1 LFTLTACGGGGSSG
15 WSKTDE
21 RRFVNDGTV
30 EQGFDE
36 ETVDCFLQF
45 ARDDFDTYDEYVK
58 ATRLGRCHRSR
69 EALHERGHRR
79 VPRGRCGSPDVDRG
93 ARVTSAVMAED
104 MSEDR
109 IQAHV
114 VSTAIA
120 LIVLILLWGYGP
132 VAAML
137 CASLLFV
144 LGYLIAK
151 SL

>member
-1 LFTLTACGGGGSSG
+1 
-15 WSKTDE
+15 
-21 RRFVNDGTV
+21 
-30 EQGFDE
+30 
-36 ETVDCFLQF
+36 
-45 ARDDFDTYDEYVK
+45 
-58 ATRLGRCHRSR
+58 
-69 EALHERGHRR
+69 
-79 VPRGRCGSPDVDRG
+79 
-93 ARVTSAVMAED
+93 MAED

-120 LIVLILLWGYGP
+120 LIVLIWLWGYGP

-137 CASLLFV
+137 CASFLFV

>member
-1 LFTLTACGGGGSSG
+1 
-15 WSKTDE
+15 
-21 RRFVNDGTV
+21 
-30 EQGFDE
+30 
-36 ETVDCFLQF
+36 
-45 ARDDFDTYDEYVK
+45 
-58 ATRLGRCHRSR
+58 
-69 EALHERGHRR
+69 
-79 VPRGRCGSPDVDRG
+79 
-93 ARVTSAVMAED
+93 MAED

-132 VAAML
+132 VAALL

-144 LGYLIAK
+144 FGYLIAK